1 MFDPISAAIMAGAGL
16 LGGILQKESAD
27 KATEAQARAAE
38 EQMRLAQKQF
48 ESEQAEMNRQI
59 AKEEATQANMGAA
72 LDSVFNSKKKEKK
85 LSEQYLGDV
94 NLQ

>member
-1 MFDPISAAIMAGAGL
+1 MLDPVSAAIMAGAGL

-27 KATEAQARAAE
+27 KATEAQRQSAE
-38 EQMRLAQKQF
+38 EQMKLAQKQF
-48 ESEQAEMNRQI
+48 DSEQAEMQRQI
-59 AKEEATQANMGAA
+59 AKEEATQANMSAA
-72 LDSVFNSKKKEKK
+72 LDGVFNSKKKEKK

>member
-16 LGGILQKESAD
+16 LGGILQNDSSKREIEERRRS
-27 KATEAQARAAE
+27 AE
-38 EQMRLAQKQF
+38 EQMKLAQQQF
-48 ESEQAEMNRQI
+48 DAEQEEMNRQI
-59 AKEEATQANMGAA
+59 AKEEATQENMSAA
-72 LDSVFNSKKKEKK
+72 LDSTFNKKKDKK

>member
-16 LGGILQKESAD
+16 LGGVLQKEAAD

-38 EQMRLAQKQF
+38 EQMKLAQQQF
-48 ESEQAEMNRQI
+48 DAEQAEMNRQI
-59 AKEEATQANMGAA
+59 SKEEATQANMSAA
-72 LDSVFNSKKKEKK
+72 LDSTFNKKKDKK

>member
-1 MFDPISAAIMAGAGL
+1 MFDPVSAAIMAGAGL

-27 KATEAQARAAE
+27 KATEEQAKAAE

-48 ESEQAEMNRQI
+48 ESEQAEMQRQI

-72 LDSVFNSKKKEKK
+72 LDSAFGGKKKDKK

-94 NLQ
+94 ALQ